1 MGMEYRSLGMRNR
14 NKKVMRKMKTF
25 VQISGEN
32 PFKKTWKNLN
42 YSYDYYNCSG
52 FIGNSLKDK

>member
-1 MGMEYRSLGMRNR
+1 MEYRSLGMRNR

-32 PFKKTWKNLN
+32 PLKKNMKKNLN

-52 FIGNSLKDK
+52 FMGNSLKDK